1 MESIVG
7 IKDISGNIL
16 QSVPLTEPCEHVE
29 ELMQSDHITLSW
41 ESDQSDILP
50 IGAYIEYKGEK
61 YSLLEPYS
69 PIQNDELK
77 FTYQPQFKS
86 VLMSWGKIPFFM
98 YTYSADNEIINREP
112 DWELTDNPVNFMSV
126 ICKGIKNETGEEWTY
141 SVDASLPAS
150 ATLSFQSV
158 DVFSALNSIANAFET
173 EWWADKANK
182 VLHLSKAEHGTPIT
196 LKVGVNI
203 NTPSVTNSKEGYYT
217 RFYAFGSTRNIVQ
230 DYNGANVNN
239 LVNKRLTLDP
249 IKYPDG
255 YKDIKPGLQKG
266 EIFSK
271 ILIFDDIYPSSKLTI
286 SDVRV
291 RLMWTIDESTGE
303 KIQVGT
309 DDDGNPIYDQY
320 AIWYFRIPG
329 FTFNN
334 TTYSKDNP
342 TGMLIAGKT
351 LSAHFE
357 TGALQGREFELIYHD
372 KAETVSSADG
382 TSIVLSAGDY
392 EIKFKEEGTYII
404 PAITALIPSDGDHVI
419 LFNIRMPQEY
429 VNAAYT
435 ELENAMDKEIA
446 RLSSDL
452 NNYQF
457 SSNPVV
463 FYENNPGLSLGRKVT
478 YVNGD
483 YSYSTR
489 VIKLV
494 TKLDYENDCKQDI
507 TIGNDKIKG
516 NTQEIKE
523 EVASANKDINLL
535 AVINDMTSSL
545 QQSYQRTQKM
555 MLEGFA
561 SIKDMWRFDPK
572 IPDTI
577 FSKYNV
583 YTEKALSS
591 KGLSLGDGSGGDGSA
606 TALYQ
611 LNDVAKNESGTNVL
625 GAAPG
630 KVLTYGEDGKWYAAD
645 AVGLDETALAS
656 YLTSNNYAKK
666 SDIPSLS
673 GYATENWVNAQLNN
687 KVDNVVGMG
696 LSHNDFTDALL
707 AKLNGIAEGANNYI
721 LPVAKAAVL
730 GGVMVGSTLTA
741 SATGV
746 LNLPEVMTAGTYAKV
761 TTDAYGRVTG
771 GFSLSASD
779 IPTLSVSKIAG
790 LQDALDKKIDKSDFA
805 TEFDKAMQ
813 RWFVRDTANKGL
825 HPADYDSEA
834 VGLYSDSYISS
845 KGVNPGTG
853 GGTEGASSLGE
864 LNNVGSWADTIP
876 TADRIMVQRKGATHW
891 ESLNL
896 SDIGLN
902 ETQLGDYLTTNNYAK
917 KSDIPSLSGYATEKW
932 VLGKGYI
939 TSAALTG
946 YATQSWVN
954 TQLRGYATSSALKA
968 VSDKLDDFL
977 TGTDT
982 DNVIN
987 KWKELEAFL
996 AGFQETDTL
1005 AGALTLKADKAIAI
1019 SAGTGL
1025 SGGGDLSANR
1035 TLSLNTASATAL
1047 GGIKVGNRLSIDANG
1062 VLSATY
1068 TYTLPTAS
1076 ATVLGGVKVGTT
1088 LNMAASGVLDIKA
1101 TGTAGTYFKVTTDA
1115 YGRVTSGSNPTTLAG
1130 FGITDGVNAVKVNGA
1145 GNAVTSYSLSGH
1157 NLTLVKGT
1165 TFLTK
1170 AAFDDLFEKVNI
1182 GTSAAPVYAIR
1193 AKYGFYTDG
1202 FISSKGLNPGTG
1214 GSGGGSDYDRL
1225 DAWSDYTADKAGY
1238 VLSAGLGNDLNTRL
1252 KAVEVNGAVKVTTL
1266 GSGNVVTAVSQSGNV
1281 ITFTKGITALTAHQ
1295 SLANY
1300 VTLNTE
1306 QEILAV
1312 KTFRSV
1318 IKKKTA
1324 TITRSV
1330 VTNDPS
1336 NDALI
1341 FGDVLDYIVI
1351 RGKGIRFQ
1359 NTVAKSNIKFENDGE
1374 ITASKFIKSGGTASQ
1389 FLMADGS
1396 VKALSDITSAYVTAL
1411 GTSGNYLTWTK
1422 NGVTNNITVP
1432 YASNADKLGGY
1443 SLISFAGRSTA
1454 SLPANGIVRIALS
1467 LQSCFISV
1475 IGTNGNRTA
1484 LVWVSGY
1491 GEGTTLR
1498 NKAKII
1504 HAGGNYSFY
1513 INGSSEKGCV
1523 YVKSSWGNDTDTVF
1537 VTFINGGRSA
1547 ITAVSAVPSDAE
1559 LIGNSDTL
1567 ATLTDNVASA
1577 TKLATART
1585 LWGKSFNGT
1594 ANVSGAIQIWG
1605 ATSATPSLTDEPRL
1619 EFAEAAGTQKV
1630 ALVYSSYDSYRADAG
1645 IKVISDQK
1653 TVWFECPNIYGALK
1667 GNANTATAL
1676 QTARTING
1684 TSFNGSANI
1693 VTSYWG
1699 TARNIKIGEVTKSV
1713 NGSANVEFT
1722 RNDMKVAAGAEVS
1735 YVGTTTANSWYRIA
1749 SSPVGIANSTSILS
1763 IEAVASGRHSNIIL
1777 YAGISYGNTASAS
1790 LNILGSSAYTNGQIQ
1805 KVRIV
1810 YTTSYS
1816 GNYAYLEVQATG
1828 SISTT
1833 FYVKR
1838 VIGSGNW
1845 TLLSSLTA
1853 GSIPS
1858 GYLSKEITPYSG
1870 GMTNTGNVHS
1880 MGYLE
1885 STLNG
1890 NTIQIGSQNATY
1902 AHFSSSKPFWFNTG
1916 MEINGYCYPYT
1927 NNSFTL
1933 GSSSKR
1939 WSNVY
1944 ATAGNFS
1951 NYIDIGSIRLTYDST
1966 NNAIKVS
1973 KTDGT
1978 AAGLY
1983 TEGFLSSKGLNA
1995 GSGTGGG
2002 GTDYDRL
2009 DAWSDY
2015 AASKAGWVLSAGLG
2029 NDLNTRLKAVEVNGA
2044 VKVSTTGSGNAVTAV
2059 GQAGNVI
2066 TFTKGATFSLSSHTH
2081 SYLPLAG
2088 GTITGTLGKSNNYL
2102 FKPNGGDYRT
2112 TTSTVTGA
2120 ICISLPANIGDTM
2133 ISMWID
2139 VYNYVTNTSFSVHV
2153 GGYTYNTKSTFV
2165 NAPFA
2170 MVYGATHKVRLTYDN
2185 GFKIYIGETNSTWSY
2200 PQVSVRDVVLG
2211 FKPTYSN
2218 WLNSWSV
2225 SFVTSFPATINAVL
2239 SGYAYTTLNKPRFSD
2254 ITSKPTTLAGYGITD
2269 AVTIGTAQTI
2279 TGRKTFSTGIIA
2291 KQNNDFIVNSN
2302 EFNFVPSGYSADVH
2316 FNYRTA
2322 GGANGAIGKYM
2333 FRDGK
2338 NGYAGI
2344 YASSI
2349 IKHGGTVSQFL
2360 MADGS
2365 VATKKTLGA
2374 VDSSGWVNAATD
2386 DLKVPT
2392 MSFIAY
2398 WNGRYDSSKS
2408 NLQYCDRGRF
2418 GDIVTLSLSDIL
2430 ASNVASATKLATA
2443 RTIWGQSFNG
2453 TANVSGALSGA
2464 TTISA
2469 SGVIATTSL
2478 DPGFR
2483 VISGSTN
2490 KLAMG
2495 YRSSDAGAYIYN
2507 YVSSRYLGVSDN
2519 ATPVFGIGGNCFMVP
2534 HTRKLFSKNDYEHWV
2549 VLLCETTST
2558 AIGVHRV
2565 TGKVFTEIGGS
2576 TRYQAA
2582 DINLWYSRW
2591 SSTGAD
2597 NHLVLNTYGQG
2608 TPWNLV
2614 TCTYGGKTYYALQHT
2629 NIQAVS
2635 AYFVGTFANALFT
2648 AVKYYTAA
2656 HDSTAAVVNNSE
2668 INSSI
2673 KDVTTSVLSANG
2685 TTYALTSSN
2694 VASATKL
2701 QTARTLWG
2709 QSFNGTAN
2717 VSGNMTGV
2725 GTIAFSNG
2733 QQIYCPEGEFNINGT
2748 NSGTLTRWVSM
2759 VGGNVG
2765 IGTTSPSNKLEV
2777 SGSVKATG
2785 YFYSDGWF
2793 QNNVANKGLYNSAG
2807 DARWYWNGTGWYSD
2821 KAIIVKD
2828 RLDIDTTGRISP
2840 HATSTR
2846 RAGVYGVYDSTKIGH
2861 IWSMGTAYVIADD
2874 GSNFGNLYGFAYK
2887 HTNNTTGGTMAGGHQ
2902 AVWCVNGTP
2911 KVAMGDNLWTSGS
2924 TTTSKIIVSSTDK
2937 TNHLAFSRGDYNYIT
2952 APTSGT
2958 IAFVVNGQSV
2968 GSATA
2973 ELTIQKGSIF
2983 PGTTNATSLGTS
2995 TYRWSNTYTQ
3005 LLNVAGAATLSGAVS
3020 VGSTL
3025 TLSSG
3030 LSAQYSGGSWLSMA
3044 TRTNVIYG
3052 NQNTS
3057 QSSAHALY
3065 RVKSYGGHAVAF
3077 GGLGNNIGFY
3087 GFYKARIDAG
3097 TNGTDWSTVWDTT
3110 TGNVTHNK
3118 ALILSTTGEVLKLT
3132 GTATKKIWLTGNT
3145 DSNWGQIEGLY
3156 TPVSNLGHNVLMNIA
3171 VGLGGLQLSST
3182 NGTLMI
3188 IGQSEI
3194 LAKGVL
3200 HNTTGMYSDGYV
3212 SSKGQNTSD
3221 ARLKTDIK
3229 SFNATSIIK
3238 SLRPVSFKWNNL
3250 ARKNNKVFDTDEVQY
3265 GLIAQE
3271 VKTVAPWA
3279 AVDNMFKDGYMG
3291 VRYEKFIPVIM
3302 KAQIETID
3310 EVEGLKRRLS
3320 AVERENEKLRKEIQL
3335 LKAA

>member
-69 PIQNDELK
+69 PVQNDELK

-196 LKVGVNI
+196 LEVGVNI

-334 TTYSKDNP
+334 SFYGKDNP
-342 TGMLIAGKT
+342 DGMRITGKE

-357 TGALQGREFELIYHD
+357 TGALQGREFELNYID
-372 KAETVSSADG
+372 ESKSGPVSSADG

-404 PAITALIPSDGDHVI
+404 PSITALIPSDGDHVI

-435 ELENAMDKEIA
+435 ELEDAMDKEIA

-572 IPDTI
+572 NPDTI

-611 LNDVAKNESGTNVL
+611 LNDVAKNESGTDVL

-673 GYATENWVNAQLNN
+673 GYATE
-687 KVDNVVGMG
+687 
-696 LSHNDFTDALL
+696 
-707 AKLNGIAEGANNYI
+707 
-721 LPVAKAAVL
+721 
-730 GGVMVGSTLTA
+730 
-741 SATGV
+741 
-746 LNLPEVMTAGTYAKV
+746 
-761 TTDAYGRVTG
+761 
-771 GFSLSASD
+771 
-779 IPTLSVSKIAG
+779 
-790 LQDALDKKIDKSDFA
+790 
-805 TEFDKAMQ
+805 
-813 RWFVRDTANKGL
+813 
-825 HPADYDSEA
+825 
-834 VGLYSDSYISS
+834 
-845 KGVNPGTG
+845 
-853 GGTEGASSLGE
+853 
-864 LNNVGSWADTIP
+864 
-876 TADRIMVQRKGATHW
+876 
-891 ESLNL
+891 
-896 SDIGLN
+896 
-902 ETQLGDYLTTNNYAK
+902 
-917 KSDIPSLSGYATEKW
+917 KW
-932 VLGKGYI
+932 VLDKGYI
-939 TSAALTG
+939 TSTALTG

-954 TQLRGYATSSALKA
+954 TQLGGYATSSALKA
-968 VSDKLDDFL
+968 VSDKLNDFL

-1005 AGALTLKADKAIAI
+1005 AGTLTLKADKAIAI

-1076 ATVLGGVKVGTT
+1076 DTVLGGVKVGTT
-1088 LNMAASGVLDIKA
+1088 LTISSGVLNLKA

-1130 FGITDGVNAVKVNGA
+1130 FGITDGVNAVTVNGA

-1157 NLTLVKGT
+1157 TLTLVKGT

-1182 GTSAAPVYAIR
+1182 GTSEQPTYAIKV
-1193 AKYGFYTDG
+1193 KYGLYTDD

-1252 KAVEVNGAVKVTTL
+1252 KAVEVGGAMNVTTT
-1266 GSGNVVTAVSQSGNV
+1266 GSGNVVTAVSKSGNV
-1281 ITFTKGITALTAHQ
+1281 ITVTKGITALTAHQ

-1312 KTFRSV
+1312 KTFKSA

-1351 RGKGIRFQ
+1351 RGTSIRFQ

-1374 ITASKFIKSGGTASQ
+1374 ITASKFIKSGGTSSQFLKADGSVDSNTYLTTSSAASTYVTLSTAQTITGSKTFSQSINISDDANNNGYKQYGITILRFNGTSASLNSTILSANGGKIYFRPGGTINTSYEATLDANGKFTAPKLSINGGTSSQ

-1396 VKALSDITSAYVTAL
+1396 VDSNT
-1411 GTSGNYLTWTK
+1411 YLTTSSAASTYVNK
-1422 NGVTNNITVP
+1422 AGDTMTGRLIINGTAGDKPLIVRGIVGSNGSGSAAELYLQYGANNIIF
-1432 YASNADKLGGY
+1432 LGNTGSY
-1443 SLISFAGRSTA
+1443 NIS
-1454 SLPANGIVRIALS
+1454 ANGEYY
-1467 LQSCFISV
+1467 
-1475 IGTNGNRTA
+1475 
-1484 LVWVSGY
+1484 SG
-1491 GEGTTLR
+1491 R
-1498 NKAKII
+1498 ANKA
-1504 HAGGNYSFY
+1504 NML
-1513 INGSSEKGCV
+1513 N
-1523 YVKSSWGNDTDTVF
+1523 
-1537 VTFINGGRSA
+1537 
-1547 ITAVSAVPSDAE
+1547 
-1559 LIGNSDTL
+1559 
-1567 ATLTDNVASA
+1567 
-1577 TKLATART
+1577 TART

-1605 ATSATPSLTDEPRL
+1605 ATSATPSITDEPRL

-1645 IKVISDQK
+1645 IKVIGDQN
-1653 TVWFECPNIYGALK
+1653 TIWFECPNIYGALK

-1749 SSPVGIANSTSILS
+1749 SSPVGIANSTSIFS

-1790 LNILGSSAYTNGQIQ
+1790 LNILGSSAYTNGQIL

-1810 YTTSYS
+1810 YNTTYS
-1816 GNYAYLEVQATG
+1816 GNYAYLEVQAAG

-1870 GMTNTGNVHS
+1870 AMTNTGDVVS
-1880 MGYLE
+1880 MGYLK
-1885 STLNG
+1885 TVING
-1890 NTIQIGSQNATY
+1890 NVIQIGSQNTSW
-1902 AHFSSSKPFWFNTG
+1902 AHFQSSLPFYFSTR
-1916 MEINGYCYPYT
+1916 INVNGHLYPHT
-1927 NNSFTL
+1927 NNSFTC
-1933 GSSSKR
+1933 GGTSNR

-1951 NYIDIGSIRLTYDST
+1951 SYIDIGSIRLTYDST

-2002 GTDYDRL
+2002 TDYDRL

-2029 NDLNTRLKAVEVNGA
+2029 NDLNTRLKVVEQGGA
-2044 VKVSTTGSGNAVTAV
+2044 MNVTTTGSGNAVTAV
-2059 GQAGNVI
+2059 SKSGTTI
-2066 TFTKGATFSLSSHTH
+2066 TVTKGATFSLSSHTH

-2088 GTITGTLGKSNNYL
+2088 GTITGALGKSNNYL

-2112 TTSTVTGA
+2112 KTATVTGA
-2120 ICISLPANIGDTM
+2120 ICISLPANVDNTM

-2139 VYNYVTNTSFSVHV
+2139 VYNYVSKTSFSVHV
-2153 GGYTYNTKSTFV
+2153 GGYTYNNSTFV

-2170 MVYGATHKVRLTYDN
+2170 MVYGATHKVRLTYNN
-2185 GFKIYIGETNSTWSY
+2185 GFKIYIGETNTTWSY

-2211 FKPTYSN
+2211 FGTTYTN

-2225 SFVTSFPATINAVL
+2225 SFVTSFPATINAVF
-2239 SGYAYTTLNKPRFSD
+2239 SEYAYTTLNKPSFSA

-2279 TGRKTFSTGIIA
+2279 TGQKTFSTGIIA
-2291 KQNNDFIVNSN
+2291 RQDNDFLAHSN
-2302 EFNFVPSGYSADVH
+2302 EFNFAPSGFTGNIYI
-2316 FNYRTA
+2316 NYRTA
-2322 GGANGAIGKYM
+2322 GGSNGSIADYH
-2333 FRDGK
+2333 FRNGSGGYSNVIALSFKK
-2338 NGYAGI
+2338 N
-2344 YASSI
+2344 
-2349 IKHGGTVSQFL
+2349 GGTVSQFL

-2365 VATKKTLGA
+2365 VATKVNNTG
-2374 VDSSGWVNAATD
+2374 VNNIGWTSSSADA
-2386 DLKVPT
+2386 LRIPT
-2392 MSFIAY
+2392 MNDLAY
-2398 WNGRYDSSKS
+2398 WNGRYNASSS

-2418 GDIVTLSLSDIL
+2418 GDIVTQTLSGLDSRYVNASGDTMTGKLTISHASQESMIVNSTGAQTYISINNNGTGKASFGWHNTAYGTFLYNGASAKYLGIKDDGTPHYQGNTLVHAANYTSIVTKLGTATIGSTAKPIYLNAGTPTALSATVG
-2430 ASNVASATKLATA
+2430 ASNRPVYLNAGTITAASVSDAYLSWADTGISGGITPIDCAASSVHSANRLAFVKPA
-2443 RTIWGQSFNG
+2443 GI
-2453 TANVSGALSGA
+2453 
-2464 TTISA
+2464 
-2469 SGVIATTSL
+2469 VIEKSTN
-2478 DPGFR
+2478 
-2483 VISGSTN
+2483 SGSTWVDYGATN
-2490 KLAMG
+2490 AEKVGLVSGIG
-2495 YRSSDAGAYIYN
+2495 YTLHLG
-2507 YVSSRYLGVSDN
+2507 GVSNGMSTAYQLRITLN
-2519 ATPVFGIGGNCFMVP
+2519 ATNMGIY
-2534 HTRKLFSKNDYEHWV
+2534 TRARKLLINVSTNGVGGLQVKVEKAMKGS
-2549 VLLCETTST
+2549 ETTFATVGTYGLSGWSGWNS
-2558 AIGVHRV
+2558 IPLSGS
-2565 TGKVFTEIGGS
+2565 FGGS
-2576 TRYQAA
+2576 
-2582 DINLWYSRW
+2582 
-2591 SSTGAD
+2591 STQTSNIAVYRFTFFCTSGTSTTTNASVSD
-2597 NHLVLNTYGQG
+2597 LYLIGDTY
-2608 TPWNLV
+2608 WL
-2614 TCTYGGKTYYALQHT
+2614 Y
-2629 NIQAVS
+2629 
-2635 AYFVGTFANALFT
+2635 
-2648 AVKYYTAA
+2648 
-2656 HDSTAAVVNNSE
+2656 
-2668 INSSI
+2668 NSSMGRYGHLYSYNSSQEATFPA
-2673 KDVTTSVLSANG
+2673 KVTATSFSGPLSGNA
-2685 TTYALTSSN
+2685 TTATS
-2694 VASATKL
+2694 L

-2717 VSGNMTGV
+2717 VSGAISGATTITASGTIKTTATGGFLSETGTGV
-2725 GTIAFSNG
+2725 WS
-2733 QQIYCPEGEFNINGT
+2733 YMRLK
-2748 NSGTLTRWVSM
+2748 SGTQLWDIAVRDTHTNGALQFRYNGVDVGVGM
-2759 VGGNVG
+2759 VLNTNGNVG
-2765 IGTTSPSNKLEV
+2765 IGTTSPGYKLEV
-2777 SGSVKATG
+2777 NGS
-2785 YFYSDGWF
+2785 
-2793 QNNVANKGLYNSAG
+2793 
-2807 DARWYWNGTGWYSD
+2807 
-2821 KAIIVKD
+2821 
-2828 RLDIDTTGRISP
+2828 
-2840 HATSTR
+2840 
-2846 RAGVYGVYDSTKIGH
+2846 
-2861 IWSMGTAYVIADD
+2861 
-2874 GSNFGNLYGFAYK
+2874 
-2887 HTNNTTGGTMAGGHQ
+2887 
-2902 AVWCVNGTP
+2902 
-2911 KVAMGDNLWTSGS
+2911 
-2924 TTTSKIIVSSTDK
+2924 
-2937 TNHLAFSRGDYNYIT
+2937 
-2952 APTSGT
+2952 
-2958 IAFVVNGQSV
+2958 
-2968 GSATA
+2968 
-2973 ELTIQKGSIF
+2973 
-2983 PGTTNATSLGTS
+2983 
-2995 TYRWSNTYTQ
+2995 
-3005 LLNVAGAATLSGAVS
+3005 VS
-3020 VGSTL
+3020 VGGAL

-3030 LSAQYSGGSWLSMA
+3030 LSAQYSGSSWISMA

-3052 NQNTS
+3052 NQNAS
-3057 QSSAHALY
+3057 NSNAHALY
-3065 RVKSYGGHAVAF
+3065 RVKTYSGHAVAF
-3077 GGLGNNIGFY
+3077 GGLSNTVGFY
-3087 GFYKARIDAG
+3087 GFYKSRIDAG

-3229 SFNATSIIK
+3229 NFNATSIIK

-3271 VKTVAPWA
+3271 VKAVAPWA

-3310 EVEGLKRRLS
+3310 EVTDLKKRLS
-3320 AVERENEKLRKEIQL
+3320 AVERENERLRKEIQI

>member
-1 MESIVG
+1 MITTYINSNYRITYEGVSMVENAL
-7 IKDISGNIL
+7 GNPNLVQI
-16 QSVPLTEPCEHVE
+16 
-29 ELMQSDHITLSW
+29 
-41 ESDQSDILP
+41 
-50 IGAYIEYKGEK
+50 
-61 YSLLEPYS
+61 
-69 PIQNDELK
+69 
-77 FTYQPQFKS
+77 
-86 VLMSWGKIPFFM
+86 
-98 YTYSADNEIINREP
+98 
-112 DWELTDNPVNFMSV
+112 
-126 ICKGIKNETGEEWTY
+126 
-141 SVDASLPAS
+141 S
-150 ATLSFQSV
+150 ATSGC
-158 DVFSALNSIANAFET
+158 T
-173 EWWADKANK
+173 
-182 VLHLSKAEHGTPIT
+182 
-196 LKVGVNI
+196 
-203 NTPSVTNSKEGYYT
+203 
-217 RFYAFGSTRNIVQ
+217 IV
-230 DYNGANVNN
+230 V
-239 LVNKRLTLDP
+239 P
-249 IKYPDG
+249 
-255 YKDIKPGLQKG
+255 
-266 EIFSK
+266 
-271 ILIFDDIYPSSKLTI
+271 
-286 SDVRV
+286 
-291 RLMWTIDESTGE
+291 
-303 KIQVGT
+303 GT
-309 DDDGNPIYDQY
+309 DDNKKFGIDYLPNGEARSWKLNGLNT
-320 AIWYFRIPG
+320 RI
-329 FTFNN
+329 N
-334 TTYSKDNP
+334 K
-342 TGMLIAGKT
+342 KE
-351 LSAHFE
+351 AHFIFARLGRNEESALLIFSTNDYRIDGSVVSGE
-357 TGALQGREFELIYHD
+357 TE
-372 KAETVSSADG
+372 V
-382 TSIVLSAGDY
+382 
-392 EIKFKEEGTYII
+392 I
-404 PAITALIPSDGDHVI
+404 PASDSFFYIKVGSITATDAVGESATVDREITYDGGYYRTDSYNGKASDLFTVVYDTDLDQIHHLIPKYPFKHLHVFDYVRIGDAW
-419 LFNIRMPQEY
+419 LKYDPESKSLY
-429 VNAAYT
+429 V
-435 ELENAMDKEIA
+435 EGENED
-446 RLSSDL
+446 
-452 NNYQF
+452 
-457 SSNPVV
+457 PVG
-463 FYENNPGLSLGRKVT
+463 FW
-478 YVNGD
+478 
-483 YSYSTR
+483 
-489 VIKLV
+489 
-494 TKLDYENDCKQDI
+494 TK
-507 TIGNDKIKG
+507 
-516 NTQEIKE
+516 
-523 EVASANKDINLL
+523 
-535 AVINDMTSSL
+535 
-545 QQSYQRTQKM
+545 
-555 MLEGFA
+555 GF
-561 SIKDMWRFDPK
+561 I
-572 IPDTI
+572 
-577 FSKYNV
+577 
-583 YTEKALSS
+583 SS
-591 KGLSLGDGSGGDGSA
+591 KGLNPGTGDGDGSA

-771 GFSLSASD
+771 GFSLSAGD
-779 IPTLSVSKIAG
+779 IPTLSVSKITG

-932 VLGKGYI
+932 VLDKGYI
-939 TSAALTG
+939 TSAALTD

-954 TQLRGYATSSALKA
+954 TQLGGYATSSALKA

-1005 AGALTLKADKAIAI
+1005 AGALSLKADKARKII
-1019 SAGTGL
+1019 AGTGI
-1025 SGGGDLSANR
+1025 SGGGDLTADR
-1035 TLSLNTASATAL
+1035 TLSLRTASATGL
-1047 GGIKVGNRLSIDANG
+1047 GGIKVGSRLSIDANG

-1076 ATVLGGVKVGTT
+1076 STVLGGVKVGTT
-1088 LNMAASGVLDIKA
+1088 LAISSGTLNLKS

-1145 GNAVTSYSLSGH
+1145 GNAVTSYSLSRH
-1157 NLTLVKGT
+1157 TLTLVKGT

-1182 GTSAAPVYAIR
+1182 GTSEQPLYAIR

-1300 VTLNTE
+1300 MRFDDHQNYVGASFNNISL
-1306 QEILAV
+1306 
-1312 KTFRSV
+1312 S
-1318 IKKKTA
+1318 KKASEK
-1324 TITRSV
+1324 
-1330 VTNDPS
+1330 
-1336 NDALI
+1336 
-1341 FGDVLDYIVI
+1341 YIELWD
-1351 RGKGIRFQ
+1351 
-1359 NTVAKSNIKFENDGE
+1359 NISSTGS
-1374 ITASKFIKSGGTASQ
+1374 TASGWWNLMAGKFIKSGGTASQ

-1432 YASNADKLGGY
+1432 YASNADKLDGVEGDIY
-1443 SLISFAGRSTA
+1443 FKGIGRDS
-1454 SLPANGIVRIALS
+1454 
-1467 LQSCFISV
+1467 
-1475 IGTNGNRTA
+1475 GTINLNTYRARVFRELRTGEQTTENCP
-1484 LVWVSGY
+1484 LSGY
-1491 GEGTTLR
+1491 LGFLNLWDAG
-1498 NKAKII
+1498 NVAKMQLV
-1504 HAGGNYSFY
+1504 GNPSALYYRFQQSPSVEITNPWKRFA
-1513 INGSSEKGCV
+1513 
-1523 YVKSSWGNDTDTVF
+1523 F
-1537 VTFINGGRSA
+1537 VDS
-1547 ITAVSAVPSDAE
+1547 
-1559 LIGNSDTL
+1559 
-1567 ATLTDNVASA
+1567 NVASA

-1585 LWGKSFNGT
+1585 INGTSFDGT
-1594 ANVSGAIQIWG
+1594 ANITTANWGTARAIGIVNSDG
-1605 ATSATPSLTDEPRL
+1605 TGTAVATSVNGSASVNLKLPATIKAALT
-1619 EFAEAAGTQKV
+1619 
-1630 ALVYSSYDSYRADAG
+1630 
-1645 IKVISDQK
+1645 
-1653 TVWFECPNIYGALK
+1653 

-1749 SSPVGIANSTSILS
+1749 SSPVGIANSTSIFS

-1790 LNILGSSAYTNGQIQ
+1790 LNILGSSAYTNSQIQ

-1816 GNYAYLEVQATG
+1816 SNYAYLEVQATG

-1838 VIGSGNW
+1838 VIGSSNW

-1870 GMTNTGNVHS
+1870 DMTNTGNVHS
-1880 MGYLE
+1880 MGYLK

-1890 NTIQIGSQNATY
+1890 NTIQIGSQNTSW
-1902 AHFSSSKPFWFNTG
+1902 AHFQSSLPFYFSTR
-1916 MEINGYCYPYT
+1916 INVNGHLYPHT
-1927 NNSFTL
+1927 NNSFTC
-1933 GSSSKR
+1933 GGASNR

-1951 NYIDIGSIRLTYDST
+1951 NYIDIGSIRLTYDSA

-1995 GSGTGGG
+1995 GSGTDGG

-2029 NDLNTRLKAVEVNGA
+2029 NDLNTRLKAVEQGGA
-2044 VKVSTTGSGNAVTAV
+2044 MKVSTLGSGNAVTAV
-2059 GQAGNVI
+2059 SKSGTTI
-2066 TFTKGATFSLSSHTH
+2066 TVTKGATFSLSSHTH

-2088 GTITGTLGKSNNYL
+2088 GTMTGNISYKGSKATYPMIVFKDNTVDTYGNGIVIGGGGLTAIGGGESAATMAATVASGGNEVLMLCNDSNIDFYTNCQNGAGSAIHTYINGETFSGISSRAKKLTTARTITLTGS
-2102 FKPNGGDYRT
+2102 
-2112 TTSTVTGA
+2112 VTG
-2120 ICISLPANIGDTM
+2120 
-2133 ISMWID
+2133 
-2139 VYNYVTNTSFSVHV
+2139 
-2153 GGYTYNTKSTFV
+2153 
-2165 NAPFA
+2165 
-2170 MVYGATHKVRLTYDN
+2170 
-2185 GFKIYIGETNSTWSY
+2185 
-2200 PQVSVRDVVLG
+2200 
-2211 FKPTYSN
+2211 
-2218 WLNSWSV
+2218 SV
-2225 SFVTSFPATINAVL
+2225 SFDGSANVSLAT
-2239 SGYAYTTLNKPRFSD
+2239 TTNHTHTFASL
-2254 ITSKPTTLAGYGITD
+2254 TGKPTTLAGYGITD
-2269 AVTIGTAQTI
+2269 AVTISTAQTI
-2279 TGRKTFSTGIIA
+2279 TGKKTFSTGIIA
-2291 KQNNDFIVNSN
+2291 KQNNDFIVSNN
-2302 EFNFVPSGYSADVH
+2302 EFNFVPSGYSADVL

-2322 GGANGAIGKYM
+2322 GGTNGAIGKYT
-2333 FRDGK
+2333 FHDGK
-2338 NGYAGI
+2338 TGYAGI
-2344 YASSI
+2344 YASRI

-2418 GDIVTLSLSDIL
+2418 GDIVTQSLSGLDSRYVNASGDTMTGKLTISHASVESMIINSTGDQTYIRVQNAGTSKSCFGWHNNASYGTYMYSSASAKYL
-2430 ASNVASATKLATA
+2430 GIKDNGTPHFHGNTLVHAANYTSIVTKLGTATIGSTAKPIYLNAGTPTALSATVGASNRPVYLNAGTITAASVSDAYLSWANTSISGTVTPVDCAASNLHSANRLAFAKPAGIVIEKSTNSGSTWVDYGATNAEKVSLVSGIGKHLHLGGVSNRMSTAYQLRITLNATNMGIYTRARKLLINVSTNGVGGLQVKVEKAMKGSETTFATVGTYGLSGWSGWNSIPLGGDFGGSSAQTGNIAVYRFTFFCTSGTSTTTNANVSDFYLIGDTYWLYNSSMGKYGHLYSYNSSQEATFPAKVTATSFSGPLSGNATTATSLQTA
-2443 RTIWGQSFNG
+2443 RTLWGKSFNG
-2453 TANVSGALSGA
+2453 TANVSG
-2464 TTISA
+2464 
-2469 SGVIATTSL
+2469 
-2478 DPGFR
+2478 D
-2483 VISGSTN
+2483 
-2490 KLAMG
+2490 
-2495 YRSSDAGAYIYN
+2495 
-2507 YVSSRYLGVSDN
+2507 
-2519 ATPVFGIGGNCFMVP
+2519 
-2534 HTRKLFSKNDYEHWV
+2534 
-2549 VLLCETTST
+2549 
-2558 AIGVHRV
+2558 
-2565 TGKVFTEIGGS
+2565 
-2576 TRYQAA
+2576 
-2582 DINLWYSRW
+2582 
-2591 SSTGAD
+2591 
-2597 NHLVLNTYGQG
+2597 
-2608 TPWNLV
+2608 
-2614 TCTYGGKTYYALQHT
+2614 
-2629 NIQAVS
+2629 
-2635 AYFVGTFANALFT
+2635 
-2648 AVKYYTAA
+2648 
-2656 HDSTAAVVNNSE
+2656 
-2668 INSSI
+2668 
-2673 KDVTTSVLSANG
+2673 
-2685 TTYALTSSN
+2685 
-2694 VASATKL
+2694 
-2701 QTARTLWG
+2701 
-2709 QSFNGTAN
+2709 
-2717 VSGNMTGV
+2717 MTGV
-2725 GTIAFSNG
+2725 GSITASGTIATTGQINSTGNG
-2733 QQIYCPEGEFNINGT
+2733 FYANGA
-2748 NSGTLTRWVSM
+2748 N
-2759 VGGNVG
+2759 
-2765 IGTTSPSNKLEV
+2765 
-2777 SGSVKATG
+2777 A
-2785 YFYSDGWF
+2785 WF
-2793 QNNVANKGLYNSAG
+2793 RNDTANKGLYNSAG
-2807 DARWYWNGTGWYSD
+2807 DARWYWNGIGWYSD
-2821 KAIIVKD
+2821 KLIIVGG
-2828 RLDIDTTGRISP
+2828 RVVIDTAGRVRP
-2840 HATSTR
+2840 AGTNTR
-2846 RAGVYGVYDSTKIGH
+2846 RAGMYGVYDSTRIGH
-2861 IWSMGTAYVIADD
+2861 IWSIGLAYQIADD
-2874 GSNFGNLYGFAYK
+2874 GANFGNLYGLAYK
-2887 HTNNTTGGTMAGGHQ
+2887 YATNTTGGTMAGGHQ

-2924 TTTSKIIVSSTDK
+2924 TTTSNIIVSSTEAVK
-2937 TNHLAFSRGDYNYIT
+2937 HLAFSRANFNYIT
-2952 APTSGT
+2952 APAGGH
-2958 IAFVVNGQSV
+2958 IAFVVNG
-2968 GSATA
+2968 
-2973 ELTIQKGSIF
+2973 KGIGDTTSDLIVSNGQVS
-2983 PGTTNATSLGTS
+2983 PGTNNATSLGLAS
-2995 TYRWSNTYTQ
+2995 RRWSNTYTQ
-3005 LLNVAGAATLSGAVS
+3005 LLNVAGAATLS
-3020 VGSTL
+3020 STL
-3025 TLSSG
+3025 SVTGATTFTGRTTHNGGITATSMILSS
-3030 LSAQYSGGSWLSMA
+3030 
-3044 TRTNVIYG
+3044 
-3052 NQNTS
+3052 
-3057 QSSAHALY
+3057 
-3065 RVKSYGGHAVAF
+3065 
-3077 GGLGNNIGFY
+3077 
-3087 GFYKARIDAG
+3087 
-3097 TNGTDWSTVWDTT
+3097 
-3110 TGNVTHNK
+3110 TG
-3118 ALILSTTGEVLKLT
+3118 GEVLKFT
-3132 GTATKKIWLTGNT
+3132 GAASRKIWFPGNT
-3145 DSNWGQIEGLY
+3145 TDHWAGIEALY
-3156 TPVSNLGHNVLMNIA
+3156 TPVSNLGHNIQLNIQ
-3171 VGLGGLQLSST
+3171 VGIGAIQFSST
-3182 NGTLMI
+3182 NGTLLI
-3188 IGQSEI
+3188 VGQNEI
-3194 LAKGVL
+3194 RANGVF

-3212 SSKGQNTSD
+3212 SSKGLNTSD

-3271 VKTVAPWA
+3271 VKKVAPWA

-3320 AVERENEKLRKEIQL
+3320 AVERENERLRKEIQM

>member
-98 YTYSADNEIINREP
+98 YTYSADNEITNREP

-158 DVFSALNSIANAFET
+158 DIFSALNSIANAFET

-196 LKVGVNI
+196 LEVGVNI

-249 IKYPDG
+249 VKYPNG
-255 YKDIKPGLQKG
+255 YKDIRAGLQQG

-271 ILIFDDIYPSSKLTI
+271 ILIFDDVYPSSDLET

-342 TGMLIAGKT
+342 NGMLIAGKT

-435 ELENAMDKEIA
+435 ELEDAMDKEIA

-572 IPDTI
+572 NPDTI

-611 LNDVAKNESGTNVL
+611 LNDVAKNASGTDVL

-656 YLTSNNYAKK
+656 YLTNNNYAKK

-673 GYATENWVNAQLNN
+673 GYATEQ
-687 KVDNVVGMG
+687 
-696 LSHNDFTDALL
+696 
-707 AKLNGIAEGANNYI
+707 
-721 LPVAKAAVL
+721 
-730 GGVMVGSTLTA
+730 
-741 SATGV
+741 
-746 LNLPEVMTAGTYAKV
+746 
-761 TTDAYGRVTG
+761 
-771 GFSLSASD
+771 
-779 IPTLSVSKIAG
+779 
-790 LQDALDKKIDKSDFA
+790 
-805 TEFDKAMQ
+805 
-813 RWFVRDTANKGL
+813 
-825 HPADYDSEA
+825 
-834 VGLYSDSYISS
+834 
-845 KGVNPGTG
+845 
-853 GGTEGASSLGE
+853 
-864 LNNVGSWADTIP
+864 
-876 TADRIMVQRKGATHW
+876 
-891 ESLNL
+891 
-896 SDIGLN
+896 
-902 ETQLGDYLTTNNYAK
+902 
-917 KSDIPSLSGYATEKW
+917 W

-954 TQLRGYATSSALKA
+954 TQLGGYATSSALKA

-996 AGFQETDTL
+996 TGFQETDTL
-1005 AGALTLKADKAIAI
+1005 AGALNGKVDKV
-1019 SAGTGL
+1019 AGKGL
-1025 SGGGDLSANR
+1025 SSNDFTDALLAKLNGIAEGANKYILPVAKAAVLGGVMIGS
-1035 TLSLNTASATAL
+1035 TLTASAT
-1047 GGIKVGNRLSIDANG
+1047 
-1062 VLSATY
+1062 
-1068 TYTLPTAS
+1068 
-1076 ATVLGGVKVGTT
+1076 
-1088 LNMAASGVLDIKA
+1088 GVLDLP
-1101 TGTAGTYFKVTTDA
+1101 TVGTAGTYFKVTTDA

-1130 FGITDGVNAVKVNGA
+1130 FGITDGVNDAPITGT
-1145 GNAVTSYSLSGH
+1145 GNAITSVSLSGH
-1157 NLTLVKGT
+1157 TLTFTKGD

-1170 AAFDDLFEKVNI
+1170 ATFDDLFEKVNI
-1182 GTSAAPVYAIR
+1182 GTSEQPTYAIR
-1193 AKYGFYTDG
+1193 AKYGLYTDE
-1202 FISSKGLNPGTG
+1202 FMSSKGLNPGTG

-1252 KAVEVNGAVKVTTL
+1252 KAVEAGGATSVTTT
-1266 GSGNVVTAVSQSGNV
+1266 GSGNVVTGVSKSGNV
-1281 ITFTKGITALTAHQ
+1281 ITVTKGITALTGITKAQVEAVLTGNITTHVHNQYLTSHQ

-1300 VTLNTE
+1300 MRFNYHTSYVAAGFNDIVLSQKASETYIEFWDDISSTG
-1306 QEILAV
+1306 
-1312 KTFRSV
+1312 S
-1318 IKKKTA
+1318 TA
-1324 TITRSV
+1324 
-1330 VTNDPS
+1330 NGWW
-1336 NDALI
+1336 NLMA
-1341 FGDVLDYIVI
+1341 G
-1351 RGKGIRFQ
+1351 
-1359 NTVAKSNIKFENDGE
+1359 
-1374 ITASKFIKSGGTASQ
+1374 KFIKSGGTASQ
-1389 FLMADGS
+1389 VLMADGS
-1396 VKALSDITSAYVTAL
+1396 VQSHWKAADVTSATSDVGMITPLAMNQWTSKTFVTAL

-1432 YASNADKLGGY
+1432 YASNADKLDGVEGNIYFKGIGRDSGTINLNTYTARVFRELRTTEQTTENCPLPGY
-1443 SLISFAGRSTA
+1443 LGFLNLWDASNVAKMQLVGNPNSLFYRFQQSSKAEITNSWKQFA
-1454 SLPANGIVRIALS
+1454 
-1467 LQSCFISV
+1467 F
-1475 IGTNGNRTA
+1475 
-1484 LVWVSGY
+1484 
-1491 GEGTTLR
+1491 
-1498 NKAKII
+1498 
-1504 HAGGNYSFY
+1504 
-1513 INGSSEKGCV
+1513 
-1523 YVKSSWGNDTDTVF
+1523 TD
-1537 VTFINGGRSA
+1537 S
-1547 ITAVSAVPSDAE
+1547 
-1559 LIGNSDTL
+1559 
-1567 ATLTDNVASA
+1567 NVASA

-1585 LWGKSFNGT
+1585 INGTNFDGT
-1594 ANVSGAIQIWG
+1594 ANI
-1605 ATSATPSLTDEPRL
+1605 T
-1619 EFAEAAGTQKV
+1619 
-1630 ALVYSSYDSYRADAG
+1630 
-1645 IKVISDQK
+1645 
-1653 TVWFECPNIYGALK
+1653 
-1667 GNANTATAL
+1667 TA
-1676 QTARTING
+1676 
-1684 TSFNGSANI
+1684 
-1693 VTSYWG
+1693 YWG

-1722 RNDMKVAAGAEVS
+1722 RNDMKVAAGAEVVF
-1735 YVGTTTANSWYRIA
+1735 YGTPTANGWYRIA
-1749 SSPVGIANSTSILS
+1749 TTPMSISNACSILQ
-1763 IEAVASGRHSNIIL
+1763 ITAAANGYHSNIIL
-1777 YAGISYGNTASAS
+1777 YAGISYHNAAGAS
-1790 LNILGSSAYTNGQIQ
+1790 LNILGSSAYNNIQIL

-1810 YTTSYS
+1810 YPTSYNN
-1816 GNYAYLEVQATG
+1816 NYAYLEVQTSQALA
-1828 SISTT
+1828 TT
-1833 FYVKR
+1833 FTIKSVL
-1838 VIGSGNW
+1838 GGGWNLATSM
-1845 TLLSSLTA
+1845 TA

-1858 GYLSKEITPYSG
+1858 GYLNKEITPYSG
-1870 GMTNTGNVHS
+1870 SMTNTGDIVS
-1880 MGYLE
+1880 MGILK
-1885 STLNG
+1885 STRYG
-1890 NTIQIGSQNATY
+1890 NVVQIGSRNASW
-1902 AHFSSSKPFWFNTG
+1902 AHFYSNLPFWFNTSMTIQG
-1916 MEINGYCYPYT
+1916 NCLPYT
-1927 NNSFTL
+1927 NNTFTS
-1933 GSSSKR
+1933 GNVSQR

-1995 GSGTGGG
+1995 GSGTGGS

-2029 NDLNTRLKAVEVNGA
+2029 NDLNTRLKAVEQGGA
-2044 VKVSTTGSGNAVTAV
+2044 MNVTTTGSGNAVTAV
-2059 GQAGNVI
+2059 SKSGTTI
-2066 TFTKGATFSLSSHTH
+2066 TVTKGATFSLSNHTH
-2081 SYLPLAG
+2081 SYIEA
-2088 GTITGTLGKSNNYL
+2088 
-2102 FKPNGGDYRT
+2102 KPNYSF
-2112 TTSTVTGA
+2112 TTSTLPNSFDLGVSAGFVADNSGFGSYGSVLTVRTYTGGGGTLQLYA
-2120 ICISLPANIGDTM
+2120 PYSSTYGGTHLKARFGNYSVNSGNSWTELKQLAWVGESYTKSESDGK
-2133 ISMWID
+2133 
-2139 VYNYVTNTSFSVHV
+2139 YVT
-2153 GGYTYNTKSTFV
+2153 
-2165 NAPFA
+2165 
-2170 MVYGATHKVRLTYDN
+2170 
-2185 GFKIYIGETNSTWSY
+2185 
-2200 PQVSVRDVVLG
+2200 
-2211 FKPTYSN
+2211 
-2218 WLNSWSV
+2218 
-2225 SFVTSFPATINAVL
+2225 L
-2239 SGYAYTTLNKPRFSD
+2239 S
-2254 ITSKPTTLAGYGITD
+2254 
-2269 AVTIGTAQTI
+2269 TAQTI
-2279 TGRKTFSTGIIA
+2279 TGKKKFNTVVELTDGSSDHTFSSLPNLLFHIPGVNYSRFVLSTDGLLHLLSGNA
-2291 KQNNDFIVNSN
+2291 TSVSGVHAAIV
-2302 EFNFVPSGYSADVH
+2302 
-2316 FNYRTA
+2316 
-2322 GGANGAIGKYM
+2322 
-2333 FRDGK
+2333 
-2338 NGYAGI
+2338 
-2344 YASSI
+2344 ASSF
-2349 IKHGGTVSQFL
+2349 KRFDGTDSQFL

-2365 VATKKTLGA
+2365 VATKHTLSAITNLGW
-2374 VDSSGWVNAATD
+2374 SGTSGQI
-2386 DLKVPT
+2386 PT
-2392 MSFIAY
+2392 INTLAY
-2398 WNGRYDSSKS
+2398 WNGQYSNGSS

-2418 GDIVTLSLSDIL
+2418 GDIVTQSLSGLDSRYVNASGDTMTGKLTISHAATESMIINSTGVETFIRVQNAGASKSCFGWKNDASLGTYMYSSACGKALGIKDNGTPHFQGNTLWHAGNDGSSSGLDADLLDGKHLSDIL

-2453 TANVSGALSGA
+2453 TANVSGALLGA

-2469 SGVIATTSL
+2469 SGVIATLSL

-2495 YRSSDAGAYIYN
+2495 YRSSDAGAYIFN
-2507 YVSSRYLGVSDN
+2507 YVSSRYLGVSDK
-2519 ATPVFGIGGNCFMVP
+2519 ATPVFGKGSECYMVP
-2534 HTRKLFSKNDYEHWV
+2534 HTIRLFSKNDYEHWV

-2558 AIGVHRV
+2558 ATGIHRV
-2565 TGKVFTEIGGS
+2565 TGKVFTEIGGG

-2597 NHLVLNTYGQG
+2597 GTLVLNTYGQG
-2608 TPWNLV
+2608 IPWNLV

-2629 NIQAVS
+2629 NAQAVS
-2635 AYFVGTFANALFT
+2635 AYFVGTFTNALFT

-2656 HDSTAAVVNNSE
+2656 HDGTAAVVNNSE
-2668 INSSI
+2668 INGSI

-2685 TTYALTSSN
+2685 TAYALTSSN

-2725 GTIAFSNG
+2725 GSITPASDSA
-2733 QQIYCPEGEFNINGT
+2733 YNI
-2748 NSGTLTRWVSM
+2748 GTLSNQYQWIYAHGIFAKAGSEFSIGANNDYHVRITTA
-2759 VGGNVG
+2759 GNVG
-2765 IGTTSPSNKLEV
+2765 IGTTSPGYKLEV
-2777 SGSVKATG
+2777 NGSVKATG
-2785 YFYSDGWF
+2785 SVTATSYVYADGWF
-2793 QNNVANKGLYNSAG
+2793 QNNLANRGLYNAAG

-2821 KAIIVKD
+2821 KTIIVCG
-2828 RLDIDTTGRISP
+2828 RLTIDSTGKVRPYS
-2840 HATSTR
+2840 TSTR
-2846 RAGVYGVYDSTKIGH
+2846 RSGMYGIYDSTKIGH
-2861 IWSMGTAYVIADD
+2861 IWSMGTAYQIADD
-2874 GSNFGNLYGFAYK
+2874 GANFGNLYGFAYK

-2911 KVAMGDNLWTSGS
+2911 KVAMGENLWTSGS
-2924 TTTSKIIVSSTDK
+2924 TTTSNIIVSSTEAVK
-2937 TNHLAFSRGDYNYIT
+2937 HLAFSRGNFNYIT
-2952 APTSGT
+2952 APASGH
-2958 IAFVVNGQSV
+2958 IAFVVNGKGIGDTTSD
-2968 GSATA
+2968 
-2973 ELTIQKGSIF
+2973 LIIQNGQVR
-2983 PGTTNATSLGTS
+2983 PGTNNATSLGLAS
-2995 TYRWSNTYTQ
+2995 YRWSNTYTR

-3020 VGSTL
+3020 MSSTL
-3025 TLSSG
+3025 SVSSTSTFTG
-3030 LSAQYSGGSWLSMA
+3030 
-3044 TRTNVIYG
+3044 RT
-3052 NQNTS
+3052 
-3057 QSSAHALY
+3057 
-3065 RVKSYGGHAVAF
+3065 
-3077 GGLGNNIGFY
+3077 
-3087 GFYKARIDAG
+3087 
-3097 TNGTDWSTVWDTT
+3097 
-3110 TGNVTHNK
+3110 THNGGIT
-3118 ALILSTTGEVLKLT
+3118 ATSMILSGTGGEVLKFT
-3132 GTATKKIWLTGNT
+3132 GAASRKIWFPGNT
-3145 DSNWGQIEGLY
+3145 TDHWAGIEALY
-3156 TPVSNLGHNVLMNIA
+3156 APVSNLGHNIQLNIQ
-3171 VGLGGLQLSST
+3171 VGIGAIQLSST
-3182 NGTLMI
+3182 NGTLLI
-3188 IGQSEI
+3188 VGQNEI
-3194 LAKGVL
+3194 RANGVL
-3200 HNTTGMYSDGYV
+3200 HNTTGMYSDGYM

-3221 ARLKTDIK
+3221 VRLKTDIK

-3238 SLRPVSFKWNNL
+3238 SLRPVSFKWNDV
-3250 ARKNNKVFDTDEVQY
+3250 ARKNSKVFDTDEVQY

-3271 VKTVAPWA
+3271 VKAVAPWA
-3279 AVDNMFKDGYMG
+3279 AVDDMFKDGYMG
-3291 VRYEKFIPVIM
+3291 VRYEKFIPVLM

-3310 EVEGLKRRLS
+3310 EVTDLKRRLS
-3320 AVERENEKLRKEIQL
+3320 AVERENEKLRKEIQT

>member
-1 MESIVG
+1 MITTYINSNYRITYEGVSMVENAL
-7 IKDISGNIL
+7 GNPNLVQI
-16 QSVPLTEPCEHVE
+16 
-29 ELMQSDHITLSW
+29 
-41 ESDQSDILP
+41 
-50 IGAYIEYKGEK
+50 
-61 YSLLEPYS
+61 
-69 PIQNDELK
+69 
-77 FTYQPQFKS
+77 
-86 VLMSWGKIPFFM
+86 
-98 YTYSADNEIINREP
+98 
-112 DWELTDNPVNFMSV
+112 
-126 ICKGIKNETGEEWTY
+126 
-141 SVDASLPAS
+141 
-150 ATLSFQSV
+150 
-158 DVFSALNSIANAFET
+158 
-173 EWWADKANK
+173 
-182 VLHLSKAEHGTPIT
+182 
-196 LKVGVNI
+196 
-203 NTPSVTNSKEGYYT
+203 SVTSGCT
-217 RFYAFGSTRNIVQ
+217 IV
-230 DYNGANVNN
+230 V
-239 LVNKRLTLDP
+239 P
-249 IKYPDG
+249 
-255 YKDIKPGLQKG
+255 
-266 EIFSK
+266 
-271 ILIFDDIYPSSKLTI
+271 
-286 SDVRV
+286 
-291 RLMWTIDESTGE
+291 
-303 KIQVGT
+303 GT
-309 DDDGNPIYDQY
+309 DDNKKFGIDYLPNGEARSWKLNGLNT
-320 AIWYFRIPG
+320 RI
-329 FTFNN
+329 N
-334 TTYSKDNP
+334 K
-342 TGMLIAGKT
+342 KE
-351 LSAHFE
+351 AHFIFARLGHNEESALLIFSTNDYRIDGSVVSGE
-357 TGALQGREFELIYHD
+357 TE
-372 KAETVSSADG
+372 V
-382 TSIVLSAGDY
+382 
-392 EIKFKEEGTYII
+392 I
-404 PAITALIPSDGDHVI
+404 PASDSFFYIKVGSITATDAVGESATVDREITYDGGYYRTDSYNGKASDLFTVVYDTDLDQIHHLIPKYPFKHLHVFDYVRIGDAW
-419 LFNIRMPQEY
+419 LKYDPESKSLY
-429 VNAAYT
+429 V
-435 ELENAMDKEIA
+435 EGENED
-446 RLSSDL
+446 
-452 NNYQF
+452 
-457 SSNPVV
+457 PVG
-463 FYENNPGLSLGRKVT
+463 FW
-478 YVNGD
+478 
-483 YSYSTR
+483 
-489 VIKLV
+489 
-494 TKLDYENDCKQDI
+494 TK
-507 TIGNDKIKG
+507 
-516 NTQEIKE
+516 
-523 EVASANKDINLL
+523 
-535 AVINDMTSSL
+535 
-545 QQSYQRTQKM
+545 
-555 MLEGFA
+555 GF
-561 SIKDMWRFDPK
+561 I
-572 IPDTI
+572 
-577 FSKYNV
+577 
-583 YTEKALSS
+583 SS
-591 KGLSLGDGSGGDGSA
+591 KGLNPGTGGGSGGDGSA

-645 AVGLDETALAS
+645 AVGLDETALAV

-707 AKLNGIAEGANNYI
+707 AKLNGIAEGANKYI

-771 GFSLSASD
+771 GFSLSAGD
-779 IPTLSVSKIAG
+779 IPTLSVSKITG

-845 KGVNPGTG
+845 KGANPGTG

-932 VLGKGYI
+932 VLDKGYI
-939 TSAALTG
+939 TSAALTD

-954 TQLRGYATSSALKA
+954 TQLGGYATSSALKA

-1005 AGALTLKADKAIAI
+1005 AGALTLKADKTITI

-1157 NLTLVKGT
+1157 TLTLVKGT

-1300 VTLNTE
+1300 VTLNTA

-1312 KTFRSV
+1312 KTFRSA

-1330 VTNDPS
+1330 VSNDPS

-1341 FGDVLDYIVI
+1341 FGDVLDYIAI
-1351 RGKGIRFQ
+1351 RGTSIRFQ
-1359 NTVAKSNIKFENDGE
+1359 NTVGKTKIKFENDGE

-1443 SLISFAGRSTA
+1443 SITGFAGRSTG

-1475 IGTNGNRTA
+1475 IGINGNRTA

-1513 INGSSEKGCV
+1513 INGRSENGCV
-1523 YVKSSWGNDTDTVF
+1523 YVKSSWGNYTDTVV

-1577 TKLATART
+1577 SKLATART

-1594 ANVSGAIQIWG
+1594 ANLSGAIQIWG

-1645 IKVISDQK
+1645 IKLMSDQK

-1699 TARNIKIGEVTKSV
+1699 TARNIKIGNVTKSV

-1722 RNDMKVAAGAEVS
+1722 RNDMKVAAGAEAS
-1735 YVGTTTANSWYRIA
+1735 YRGTPTANGWYRIA
-1749 SSPVGIANSTSILS
+1749 STESGIGNSQTIFSITAGANGYHT
-1763 IEAVASGRHSNIIL
+1763 NIIL
-1777 YAGISYGNTASAS
+1777 YVGTSYGVAAGTS
-1790 LNILGSSAYTNGQIQ
+1790 LNIIGCSGYVNALIL

-1816 GNYAYLEVQATG
+1816 NNYAHLEIQLSRAL
-1828 SISTT
+1828 STSFT
-1833 FYVKR
+1833 IKR
-1838 VIGSGNW
+1838 VLGSNW
-1845 TLLSSLTA
+1845 NLAASMTA

-1880 MGYLE
+1880 MGYLK

-1890 NTIQIGSQNATY
+1890 NTIQIGSQNTSW
-1902 AHFSSSKPFWFNTG
+1902 AHFQSSLPFYFSTR
-1916 MEINGYCYPYT
+1916 INVNGHLYPHT
-1927 NNSFTL
+1927 NNSFTC
-1933 GSSSKR
+1933 GGTSNR

-2029 NDLNTRLKAVEVNGA
+2029 NDLNTRLKAVEINGA

-2066 TFTKGATFSLSSHTH
+2066 TFNKGATFSLSSHTH

-2088 GTITGTLGKSNNYL
+2088 GTITGALGKNNNYL

-2112 TTSTVTGA
+2112 TTHTVTGA
-2120 ICISLPANIGDTM
+2120 ICISLPANIGNTM

-2139 VYNYVTNTSFSVHV
+2139 VYNYVTNKSFSVHV
-2153 GGYTYNTKSTFV
+2153 GGYTYNTKSTFA

-2211 FKPTYSN
+2211 FNPTYSN

-2239 SGYAYTTLNKPRFSD
+2239 SEYAYTTLNKPSFSD

-2269 AVTIGTAQTI
+2269 AVTISTAQTI
-2279 TGRKTFSTGIIA
+2279 TGKKTFSTGIIA
-2291 KQNNDFIVNSN
+2291 KQNNDFIVSNN
-2302 EFNFVPSGYSADVH
+2302 EFNFVPSGYSSDVH

-2322 GGANGAIGKYM
+2322 GGTNGAIGNYV
-2333 FRDGK
+2333 FHDGK
-2338 NGYAGI
+2338 TGYAGI
-2344 YASSI
+2344 YASRI
-2349 IKHGGTVSQFL
+2349 RKHGGAVSQFL

-2374 VDSSGWVNAATD
+2374 VDSSGWVDAATD

-2398 WNGRYDSSKS
+2398 WNGRYNASSS

-2418 GDIVTLSLSDIL
+2418 GDIVTQSLSGLDSRYVNASGDTMTGKLTISHASVESMIINSTGEQTYIRVQNAGTSKSCFGWHSNAYGTYMYSSASAKYL
-2430 ASNVASATKLATA
+2430 GIKDNGTPHYQGNTLVHAANYTSIVTKLGTATIGSTTKPIYLNAGTPTALSATVGASNRPVYLNAGTITAASVSDAYLS
-2443 RTIWGQSFNG
+2443 W
-2453 TANVSGALSGA
+2453 AN
-2464 TTISA
+2464 
-2469 SGVIATTSL
+2469 TS
-2478 DPGFR
+2478 
-2483 VISGSTN
+2483 ISGSVTPIDCAASSVHSANRLAFAKPAGIVIEKSTN
-2490 KLAMG
+2490 SG
-2495 YRSSDAGAYIYN
+2495 STWVDYGATN
-2507 YVSSRYLGVSDN
+2507 AEKVNLVSGISKHLYLGGVSNSMSTAYQLRITLN
-2519 ATPVFGIGGNCFMVP
+2519 ATNMGIYTRAIKLLINASTNGVGGLQVKVEKAMKGSETTFATVGTYGLSGWSGWNSIPLGGNFGGSSTQTGNIAVYRF
-2534 HTRKLFSKNDYEHWV
+2534 TFFYTSG
-2549 VLLCETTST
+2549 TST
-2558 AIGVHRV
+2558 
-2565 TGKVFTEIGGS
+2565 TT
-2576 TRYQAA
+2576 
-2582 DINLWYSRW
+2582 
-2591 SSTGAD
+2591 
-2597 NHLVLNTYGQG
+2597 
-2608 TPWNLV
+2608 
-2614 TCTYGGKTYYALQHT
+2614 
-2629 NIQAVS
+2629 
-2635 AYFVGTFANALFT
+2635 NALVFDFYLIGDT
-2648 AVKYYTAA
+2648 YWLY
-2656 HDSTAAVVNNSE
+2656 
-2668 INSSI
+2668 NSSMG
-2673 KDVTTSVLSANG
+2673 KYGHLYSYNSSQEATFPAKVTATSFSGPLSGNA
-2685 TTYALTSSN
+2685 TTATS
-2694 VASATKL
+2694 L
-2701 QTARTLWG
+2701 QTARILWG

-2725 GTIAFSNG
+2725 GSITASGTIATTGQINSTGNG
-2733 QQIYCPEGEFNINGT
+2733 FYANGA
-2748 NSGTLTRWVSM
+2748 N
-2759 VGGNVG
+2759 
-2765 IGTTSPSNKLEV
+2765 
-2777 SGSVKATG
+2777 A
-2785 YFYSDGWF
+2785 WF
-2793 QNNVANKGLYNSAG
+2793 RNDTANKGLYNSAG

-2821 KAIIVKD
+2821 KLIIVGG
-2828 RLDIDTTGRISP
+2828 RVVIDTAGRVRP
-2840 HATSTR
+2840 AGTNTR
-2846 RAGVYGVYDSTKIGH
+2846 RAGMYGVYDSTRIGH
-2861 IWSMGTAYVIADD
+2861 IWSMGEAYQIADD
-2874 GSNFGNLYGFAYK
+2874 GANFGNLYGFAYK

-2924 TTTSKIIVSSTDK
+2924 TTTSKIIVSSTDAVK
-2937 TNHLAFSRGDYNYIT
+2937 HIAFSRANFNYIT
-2952 APTSGT
+2952 APAGGH
-2958 IAFVVNGQSV
+2958 IAFVVNG
-2968 GSATA
+2968 
-2973 ELTIQKGSIF
+2973 KGIGDTTSDLIVSNGQVS
-2983 PGTTNATSLGTS
+2983 PGTNNATSLGLAS
-2995 TYRWSNTYTQ
+2995 RRWSNTYTQ
-3005 LLNVAGAATLSGAVS
+3005 LLNVAGAATLS
-3020 VGSTL
+3020 STL
-3025 TLSSG
+3025 SVTGATTFTGRTTHNGGITATSMILSS
-3030 LSAQYSGGSWLSMA
+3030 
-3044 TRTNVIYG
+3044 
-3052 NQNTS
+3052 
-3057 QSSAHALY
+3057 
-3065 RVKSYGGHAVAF
+3065 
-3077 GGLGNNIGFY
+3077 
-3087 GFYKARIDAG
+3087 
-3097 TNGTDWSTVWDTT
+3097 
-3110 TGNVTHNK
+3110 TG
-3118 ALILSTTGEVLKLT
+3118 GEVLKFT
-3132 GTATKKIWLTGNT
+3132 GAASRKIWFPGNT
-3145 DSNWGQIEGLY
+3145 TDHWAGIEALY
-3156 TPVSNLGHNVLMNIA
+3156 TPVSNLGHNIQLNIQ
-3171 VGLGGLQLSST
+3171 VGIGAIQFSST
-3182 NGTLMI
+3182 NGTLLI
-3188 IGQSEI
+3188 VGQNEI
-3194 LAKGVL
+3194 RANGVF

-3212 SSKGQNTSD
+3212 SSKGLNTSD
-3221 ARLKTDIK
+3221 VRLKTDIK

-3271 VKTVAPWA
+3271 VKAVAPWA

-3310 EVEGLKRRLS
+3310 EVTDLKRRLS
-3320 AVERENEKLRKEIQL
+3320 AVERENERLKKEIQT

>member
-1 MESIVG
+1 MITTYINSNYRITYEGVSMVENAL
-7 IKDISGNIL
+7 GNPNLVQI
-16 QSVPLTEPCEHVE
+16 
-29 ELMQSDHITLSW
+29 
-41 ESDQSDILP
+41 
-50 IGAYIEYKGEK
+50 
-61 YSLLEPYS
+61 
-69 PIQNDELK
+69 
-77 FTYQPQFKS
+77 
-86 VLMSWGKIPFFM
+86 
-98 YTYSADNEIINREP
+98 
-112 DWELTDNPVNFMSV
+112 
-126 ICKGIKNETGEEWTY
+126 
-141 SVDASLPAS
+141 
-150 ATLSFQSV
+150 
-158 DVFSALNSIANAFET
+158 
-173 EWWADKANK
+173 
-182 VLHLSKAEHGTPIT
+182 
-196 LKVGVNI
+196 
-203 NTPSVTNSKEGYYT
+203 SVTSGCT
-217 RFYAFGSTRNIVQ
+217 IV
-230 DYNGANVNN
+230 V
-239 LVNKRLTLDP
+239 P
-249 IKYPDG
+249 
-255 YKDIKPGLQKG
+255 
-266 EIFSK
+266 
-271 ILIFDDIYPSSKLTI
+271 
-286 SDVRV
+286 
-291 RLMWTIDESTGE
+291 
-303 KIQVGT
+303 GT
-309 DDDGNPIYDQY
+309 DDNKKFGIDYLPNGEARSWKLNGLNT
-320 AIWYFRIPG
+320 RI
-329 FTFNN
+329 N
-334 TTYSKDNP
+334 K
-342 TGMLIAGKT
+342 KE
-351 LSAHFE
+351 AHFIFARLGRNEESALLIFSTNDYRIDGSVVSGE
-357 TGALQGREFELIYHD
+357 TE
-372 KAETVSSADG
+372 V
-382 TSIVLSAGDY
+382 
-392 EIKFKEEGTYII
+392 I
-404 PAITALIPSDGDHVI
+404 PASDSFFYIKVGSITATDAVGGSATVDREITYDGGYYRTDSYNGKASDLFTVVYDTDLDQIHHLIPKYPFKHLHVFDYVRIGDAW
-419 LFNIRMPQEY
+419 LKYDPESKSLY
-429 VNAAYT
+429 V
-435 ELENAMDKEIA
+435 EGENED
-446 RLSSDL
+446 
-452 NNYQF
+452 
-457 SSNPVV
+457 PVG
-463 FYENNPGLSLGRKVT
+463 FW
-478 YVNGD
+478 
-483 YSYSTR
+483 
-489 VIKLV
+489 
-494 TKLDYENDCKQDI
+494 TK
-507 TIGNDKIKG
+507 
-516 NTQEIKE
+516 
-523 EVASANKDINLL
+523 
-535 AVINDMTSSL
+535 
-545 QQSYQRTQKM
+545 
-555 MLEGFA
+555 GF
-561 SIKDMWRFDPK
+561 I
-572 IPDTI
+572 
-577 FSKYNV
+577 
-583 YTEKALSS
+583 SS
-591 KGLSLGDGSGGDGSA
+591 KGLNPGTGDGSGGDGSA

-656 YLTSNNYAKK
+656 YLTSNDYAKK

-790 LQDALDKKIDKSDFA
+790 LQEALDKKIDKSDFA

-932 VLGKGYI
+932 VLDKGYI

-987 KWKELEAFL
+987 KWKEIKDFL
-996 AGFQETDTL
+996 TGFQETDTL

-1130 FGITDGVNAVKVNGA
+1130 FGITDGVNAVTVNGA

-1157 NLTLVKGT
+1157 TLTLVKGT

-1182 GTSAAPVYAIR
+1182 GTSAAPVYAIK
-1193 AKYGFYTDG
+1193 AKYGFYTDD

-1312 KTFRSV
+1312 KTFRSA

-1523 YVKSSWGNDTDTVF
+1523 YVKSSWGNDTDTVV

-1577 TKLATART
+1577 SKLATART

-1699 TARNIKIGEVTKSV
+1699 TARNIKIGDVTKSV

-1810 YTTSYS
+1810 YTTTYS

-1870 GMTNTGNVHS
+1870 DMTNTGNVHS
-1880 MGYLE
+1880 MGYLK

-1890 NTIQIGSQNATY
+1890 NTIQIGAQ
-1902 AHFSSSKPFWFNTG
+1902 NTG
-1916 MEINGYCYPYT
+1916 WIHFQAQVPFYFSTRINVNGHLYPHT
-1927 NNSFTL
+1927 NNSFTC
-1933 GSSSKR
+1933 GGTSNR

-1951 NYIDIGSIRLTYDST
+1951 SYIDIGSIRLTYDST

-2066 TFTKGATFSLSSHTH
+2066 TFTKGATFLTSHQSL
-2081 SYLPLAG
+2081 A
-2088 GTITGTLGKSNNYL
+2088 
-2102 FKPNGGDYRT
+2102 
-2112 TTSTVTGA
+2112 
-2120 ICISLPANIGDTM
+2120 
-2133 ISMWID
+2133 
-2139 VYNYVTNTSFSVHV
+2139 NYVT
-2153 GGYTYNTKSTFV
+2153 
-2165 NAPFA
+2165 
-2170 MVYGATHKVRLTYDN
+2170 
-2185 GFKIYIGETNSTWSY
+2185 
-2200 PQVSVRDVVLG
+2200 
-2211 FKPTYSN
+2211 
-2218 WLNSWSV
+2218 
-2225 SFVTSFPATINAVL
+2225 L
-2239 SGYAYTTLNKPRFSD
+2239 S
-2254 ITSKPTTLAGYGITD
+2254 
-2269 AVTIGTAQTI
+2269 TAQTI
-2279 TGRKTFSTGIIA
+2279 TGAKTFSSAIASSVKTDTHLAGNRGTAIINSTAAAGSYTMLA
-2291 KQNNDFIVNSN
+2291 KMNST
-2302 EFNFVPSGYSADVH
+2302 SGYFTHGVYGDK
-2316 FNYRTA
+2316 YGLYYTA
-2322 GGANGAIGKYM
+2322 KTTVDAATNNFTKGVVLLNE
-2333 FRDGK
+2333 
-2338 NGYAGI
+2338 AGNSTFPGI
-2344 YASSI
+2344 VTASSFV
-2349 IKHGGTVSQFL
+2349 KSGGTASQFL

-2374 VDSSGWVNAATD
+2374 VGSSGWTNAATD

-2398 WNGRYDSSKS
+2398 WNGRYNDSNS

-2418 GDIVTLSLSDIL
+2418 GDIVTLSLSGLDWRY
-2430 ASNVASATKLATA
+2430 V
-2443 RTIWGQSFNG
+2443 
-2453 TANVSGALSGA
+2453 NVSGDTMTGKLTISHASVESMIVNSTGDQTYIRVQNAGTSKSCFGWHSNASYGTYMYSSASAKYLGIKDDGTPHYQGNTLVHAANYTSIVTKLGTATIGSTAKPIYLNAGTPTALSATVGA
-2464 TTISA
+2464 SNRPVYLNAGTITAASVSDAYLSWADTSISGTVTPIDCAASSVHSA
-2469 SGVIATTSL
+2469 NRLAFANPAGIVIEKSTN
-2478 DPGFR
+2478 
-2483 VISGSTN
+2483 SGSTWVD
-2490 KLAMG
+2490 
-2495 YRSSDAGAYIYN
+2495 YGATN
-2507 YVSSRYLGVSDN
+2507 AEKVNLVSGISKYLYLGGVSNSMSTAYQLRITLNATNMGIYTRARKLLINVSDSGVGGLQVKVEKAMKGSETTFATVGTYGLAGRSGWNSIPLGGYFGGNSTQTGNIAVYRFTFFYTSGTSTTNNAYVFDFYLIGDTYWSYNSSMGRYGHLYSYNSSQEATFPAKVTATSFSGPLSGN
-2519 ATPVFGIGGNCFMVP
+2519 AT
-2534 HTRKLFSKNDYEHWV
+2534 TA
-2549 VLLCETTST
+2549 TS
-2558 AIGVHRV
+2558 
-2565 TGKVFTEIGGS
+2565 
-2576 TRYQAA
+2576 
-2582 DINLWYSRW
+2582 
-2591 SSTGAD
+2591 
-2597 NHLVLNTYGQG
+2597 
-2608 TPWNLV
+2608 
-2614 TCTYGGKTYYALQHT
+2614 
-2629 NIQAVS
+2629 
-2635 AYFVGTFANALFT
+2635 
-2648 AVKYYTAA
+2648 
-2656 HDSTAAVVNNSE
+2656 
-2668 INSSI
+2668 
-2673 KDVTTSVLSANG
+2673 
-2685 TTYALTSSN
+2685 
-2694 VASATKL
+2694 L

-2725 GTIAFSNG
+2725 GSITASGTITNTGNMRLQSSGTGAG
-2733 QQIYCPEGEFNINGT
+2733 GDVYAELWRGT
-2748 NSGTLTRWVSM
+2748 NASWKLLNTSGILKFQSNYTTGTGSYFDCMTLAYNTGNVYIK
-2759 VGGNVG
+2759 GNVG

-2777 SGSVKATG
+2777 NGSVKATG

-2861 IWSMGTAYVIADD
+2861 IWSMGTAYQIADD

-2887 HTNNTTGGTMAGGHQ
+2887 HTNNTTGGPMAGGHQ

-3194 LAKGVL
+3194 LARGVL

>member
-1 MESIVG
+1 MITTYINSNYRITYEGVSMVENAL
-7 IKDISGNIL
+7 GNPNLVQI
-16 QSVPLTEPCEHVE
+16 
-29 ELMQSDHITLSW
+29 
-41 ESDQSDILP
+41 
-50 IGAYIEYKGEK
+50 
-61 YSLLEPYS
+61 
-69 PIQNDELK
+69 
-77 FTYQPQFKS
+77 
-86 VLMSWGKIPFFM
+86 
-98 YTYSADNEIINREP
+98 
-112 DWELTDNPVNFMSV
+112 
-126 ICKGIKNETGEEWTY
+126 
-141 SVDASLPAS
+141 
-150 ATLSFQSV
+150 
-158 DVFSALNSIANAFET
+158 
-173 EWWADKANK
+173 
-182 VLHLSKAEHGTPIT
+182 
-196 LKVGVNI
+196 
-203 NTPSVTNSKEGYYT
+203 SVTSGCT
-217 RFYAFGSTRNIVQ
+217 IV
-230 DYNGANVNN
+230 V
-239 LVNKRLTLDP
+239 P
-249 IKYPDG
+249 
-255 YKDIKPGLQKG
+255 
-266 EIFSK
+266 
-271 ILIFDDIYPSSKLTI
+271 
-286 SDVRV
+286 
-291 RLMWTIDESTGE
+291 
-303 KIQVGT
+303 GT
-309 DDDGNPIYDQY
+309 DDNKKFGIDYLPNGEARSWKLNGLNTRINKKEAHFIFARLGRNEESALLIFSINDYRIDGSVVSGETEVIPASDSFFYIKVGSITATDAVGESATVDREITYDGGY
-320 AIWYFRIPG
+320 YR
-329 FTFNN
+329 TDSYN
-334 TTYSKDNP
+334 
-342 TGMLIAGKT
+342 GKT
-351 LSAHFE
+351 SDLF
-357 TGALQGREFELIYHD
+357 
-372 KAETVSSADG
+372 TVVYD
-382 TSIVLSAGDY
+382 TDLDQIHH
-392 EIKFKEEGTYII
+392 
-404 PAITALIPSDGDHVI
+404 LIPKYPFKHLHVFDYVRIGDAW
-419 LFNIRMPQEY
+419 LKYDPESKSLY
-429 VNAAYT
+429 V
-435 ELENAMDKEIA
+435 EGENED
-446 RLSSDL
+446 
-452 NNYQF
+452 
-457 SSNPVV
+457 PVG
-463 FYENNPGLSLGRKVT
+463 FW
-478 YVNGD
+478 
-483 YSYSTR
+483 
-489 VIKLV
+489 
-494 TKLDYENDCKQDI
+494 TK
-507 TIGNDKIKG
+507 
-516 NTQEIKE
+516 
-523 EVASANKDINLL
+523 
-535 AVINDMTSSL
+535 
-545 QQSYQRTQKM
+545 
-555 MLEGFA
+555 GF
-561 SIKDMWRFDPK
+561 I
-572 IPDTI
+572 
-577 FSKYNV
+577 
-583 YTEKALSS
+583 SS
-591 KGLSLGDGSGGDGSA
+591 KGLNPGTGDGIGGDGSA

-779 IPTLSVSKIAG
+779 IPTLSVSKITG

-932 VLGKGYI
+932 VLDKGYI
-939 TSAALTG
+939 TSAALTD

-954 TQLRGYATSSALKA
+954 TQLGGYATSSALKA

-1130 FGITDGVNAVKVNGA
+1130 FGITDGVNAVTVNGA
-1145 GNAVTSYSLSGH
+1145 GNAVTSYSLSRH
-1157 NLTLVKGT
+1157 TLTLVKGT

-1182 GTSAAPVYAIR
+1182 GTSEQPMYAIR

-1300 VTLNTE
+1300 MRFEDHQNYVAARFNNISL
-1306 QEILAV
+1306 
-1312 KTFRSV
+1312 S
-1318 IKKKTA
+1318 KKASEK
-1324 TITRSV
+1324 
-1330 VTNDPS
+1330 
-1336 NDALI
+1336 
-1341 FGDVLDYIVI
+1341 YIELWD
-1351 RGKGIRFQ
+1351 
-1359 NTVAKSNIKFENDGE
+1359 NISSTGS
-1374 ITASKFIKSGGTASQ
+1374 TASGWWNLMAGKFIKSGGTASQ
-1389 FLMADGS
+1389 FLMANGS

-1432 YASNADKLGGY
+1432 YASNADKLDGVEGDIY
-1443 SLISFAGRSTA
+1443 FKGIGRDS
-1454 SLPANGIVRIALS
+1454 
-1467 LQSCFISV
+1467 
-1475 IGTNGNRTA
+1475 GTINLNTYRARVFRELRTGEQTTENCP
-1484 LVWVSGY
+1484 LSGY
-1491 GEGTTLR
+1491 LGFLNLWDAG
-1498 NKAKII
+1498 NVAKMQLV
-1504 HAGGNYSFY
+1504 GNPSALYYRFQQSASVEITNPWKRFA
-1513 INGSSEKGCV
+1513 
-1523 YVKSSWGNDTDTVF
+1523 F
-1537 VTFINGGRSA
+1537 VDS
-1547 ITAVSAVPSDAE
+1547 
-1559 LIGNSDTL
+1559 
-1567 ATLTDNVASA
+1567 NVASA

-1585 LWGKSFNGT
+1585 INGTKFDGT
-1594 ANVSGAIQIWG
+1594 ANITTANWGTARAIGIVNSDG
-1605 ATSATPSLTDEPRL
+1605 TGTAVTTSVNGSASVNLKLPATIKAALT
-1619 EFAEAAGTQKV
+1619 
-1630 ALVYSSYDSYRADAG
+1630 
-1645 IKVISDQK
+1645 
-1653 TVWFECPNIYGALK
+1653 

-1699 TARNIKIGEVTKSV
+1699 TARNIKIGKVTKSV

-1722 RNDMKVAAGAEVS
+1722 RNDMKVAAGAEVA
-1735 YVGTTTANSWYRIA
+1735 YIGTPTANGWYRIA
-1749 SSPVGIANSTSILS
+1749 STESGIGNSQTIFSITAGANGYHT
-1763 IEAVASGRHSNIIL
+1763 NIIL
-1777 YAGISYGNTASAS
+1777 YVGTSYGVAAGTS
-1790 LNILGSSAYTNGQIQ
+1790 LNIIGCSGYVNALIL

-1816 GNYAYLEVQATG
+1816 NNYAHLEIQLSQAL
-1828 SISTT
+1828 STSFT
-1833 FYVKR
+1833 VKR
-1838 VIGSGNW
+1838 VLGGNW
-1845 TLLSSLTA
+1845 NLAASMTA

-1858 GYLSKEITPYSG
+1858 GYLTKEITPYSG

-1880 MGYLE
+1880 MGYLK

-1890 NTIQIGSQNATY
+1890 NTIQIGSQNTSW
-1902 AHFSSSKPFWFNTG
+1902 AHFQSSLPFYFSTR
-1916 MEINGYCYPYT
+1916 INVNGHLYPHT
-1927 NNSFTL
+1927 NNSFTC
-1933 GSSSKR
+1933 GGASNR

-1951 NYIDIGSIRLTYDST
+1951 NYIDIGSIRLTYDRT

-2066 TFTKGATFSLSSHTH
+2066 TFTKGVTFSLSSHTH

-2088 GTITGTLGKSNNYL
+2088 GAMTGNISYKGSKATYPMIAFKDNTADTYGNGIVIGGGGLTAIGGGESAATMAATVASGGNEVLMLCNDSNIDFYTNCQSGAGSAIHTYINGETFSGISSRANKLTTARTITLTGS
-2102 FKPNGGDYRT
+2102 
-2112 TTSTVTGA
+2112 VTG
-2120 ICISLPANIGDTM
+2120 
-2133 ISMWID
+2133 
-2139 VYNYVTNTSFSVHV
+2139 
-2153 GGYTYNTKSTFV
+2153 
-2165 NAPFA
+2165 
-2170 MVYGATHKVRLTYDN
+2170 
-2185 GFKIYIGETNSTWSY
+2185 
-2200 PQVSVRDVVLG
+2200 
-2211 FKPTYSN
+2211 
-2218 WLNSWSV
+2218 SV
-2225 SFVTSFPATINAVL
+2225 SFDGSANVSLAT
-2239 SGYAYTTLNKPRFSD
+2239 TTNHTHTFASL
-2254 ITSKPTTLAGYGITD
+2254 TGKPTTLAGYGITD
-2269 AVTIGTAQTI
+2269 AVTISTAQTI
-2279 TGRKTFSTGIIA
+2279 TGKKTFSTGIIA
-2291 KQNNDFIVNSN
+2291 KQNNDFIVNTN
-2302 EFNFVPSGYSADVH
+2302 EFNFVPSGYSADVY

-2322 GGANGAIGKYM
+2322 GGTNGAIGKYV
-2333 FRDGK
+2333 FSDGK
-2338 NGYAGI
+2338 TGYAGI
-2344 YASSI
+2344 YASRI
-2349 IKHGGTVSQFL
+2349 MKHGGTVSQFL

-2392 MSFIAY
+2392 MSFITF
-2398 WNGRYDSSKS
+2398 WNGRYNASSS

-2418 GDIVTLSLSDIL
+2418 GDIVTQSLSGLDSRYVNASGDTMTGKLTISHASVESMIVNSTGVETYIRVQNAGTSKSSFGWHSNASYGTYMYSSASAKFL
-2430 ASNVASATKLATA
+2430 GIKDNGTPHFHGNTLVHAANYTSIVTKLGTATIGSTAKPIYLNAGTPTALSATVGASNRPVYLNAGTITAASVSDAYLSWANTSISGTVTPIDCAASSVHSANRLAFA
-2443 RTIWGQSFNG
+2443 KPAGI
-2453 TANVSGALSGA
+2453 
-2464 TTISA
+2464 
-2469 SGVIATTSL
+2469 VIEKSTN
-2478 DPGFR
+2478 
-2483 VISGSTN
+2483 SGSTWVD
-2490 KLAMG
+2490 
-2495 YRSSDAGAYIYN
+2495 YGATN
-2507 YVSSRYLGVSDN
+2507 AEKVSFVSGIGLNLYLGGVSNRMSTAYQLRITLNATNMGIYTRAIKLLINASTNGVGGLQVKVEKAMKGSETTFATVGTYGLSGWSGWNSIPLGGGFGSSSAQTGNIAVYRFTFFYTSGTSTTTNAIVSDFYLIGDTYWLYNSSMGKYGHLYSYNSSQEATFPAKVTATSFSGPLSGN
-2519 ATPVFGIGGNCFMVP
+2519 AT
-2534 HTRKLFSKNDYEHWV
+2534 TA
-2549 VLLCETTST
+2549 TS
-2558 AIGVHRV
+2558 
-2565 TGKVFTEIGGS
+2565 
-2576 TRYQAA
+2576 
-2582 DINLWYSRW
+2582 
-2591 SSTGAD
+2591 
-2597 NHLVLNTYGQG
+2597 
-2608 TPWNLV
+2608 
-2614 TCTYGGKTYYALQHT
+2614 
-2629 NIQAVS
+2629 
-2635 AYFVGTFANALFT
+2635 
-2648 AVKYYTAA
+2648 
-2656 HDSTAAVVNNSE
+2656 
-2668 INSSI
+2668 
-2673 KDVTTSVLSANG
+2673 
-2685 TTYALTSSN
+2685 
-2694 VASATKL
+2694 L

-2709 QSFNGTAN
+2709 KRFNGTAN

-2725 GTIAFSNG
+2725 GTITFSSG
-2733 QQIYCPEGEFNINGT
+2733 QQIYCPKGEFNINGS

-2759 VGGNVG
+2759 VGGSVG
-2765 IGTTSPSNKLEV
+2765 IGTSSPSQKLEV
-2777 SGSVKATG
+2777 KGNVKATG

-2807 DARWYWNGTGWYSD
+2807 DARWYWNGIGWYSD
-2821 KAIIVKD
+2821 KLIIVGG
-2828 RLDIDTTGRISP
+2828 RVVIDTAGRVRP
-2840 HATSTR
+2840 AGTNTR
-2846 RAGVYGVYDSTKIGH
+2846 RAGMYGVYDSTRIGH
-2861 IWSMGTAYVIADD
+2861 IWSIGLAYQIADD
-2874 GSNFGNLYGFAYK
+2874 GANFGNLYGLAYK
-2887 HTNNTTGGTMAGGHQ
+2887 YASNTTGGTMAGGHQ

-2924 TTTSKIIVSSTDK
+2924 TTTSKIIVSSTEAVK
-2937 TNHLAFSRGDYNYIT
+2937 HLAFSRANFNYIT
-2952 APTSGT
+2952 APASGT

-2968 GSATA
+2968 GSATS
-2973 ELTIQKGSIF
+2973 ELIIQKGSIF

-2995 TYRWSNTYTQ
+2995 TYRWSNTYTR
-3005 LLNVAGAATLSGAVS
+3005 LLNVASTATLSGAVS
-3020 VGSTL
+3020 VGGTL

-3030 LSAQYSGGSWLSMA
+3030 LSAQYSGSSWISMA

-3077 GGLGNNIGFY
+3077 GGLGNYIGFY
-3087 GFYKARIDAG
+3087 GFYKSRIDAG
-3097 TNGTDWSTVWDTT
+3097 TNGTDWSTTWDTT

-3145 DSNWGQIEGLY
+3145 DYNWGQIEGLY

-3194 LAKGVL
+3194 LARGVL

-3212 SSKGQNTSD
+3212 SSKGLNTSD

-3320 AVERENEKLRKEIQL
+3320 AVERENEKLRKEIQM